1 VIKIEL
7 SETDT
12 IYMLLGIFLCFVGAG
27 VLGVLIMYYT
37 ATNLDEIPEGEESY
51 FSFSRK
57 GEP

>member
-1 VIKIEL
+1 
-7 SETDT
+7 
-12 IYMLLGIFLCFVGAG
+12 MLLGIFLCFVGAG